1 MADAD
6 TADRV
11 KRLTV
16 RFLKFGTDAPS
27 SSNDNDF
34 SNTHLTSAVQ
44 AMWALTFKPV
54 FLKAGWAVSA
64 IDYPTSEISSASG
77 EKIEIN
83 EAVAVYT
90 ACELIR
96 TAPERDLTGYLAPGT
111 DLWLQ
116 FKRAQAWLAMVEDGT
131 RVFTG
136 ISRVTGNL
144 PDAPIILEPTPLFTK
159 RDDGEGNESDES
171 TWSRLDE

>member
-11 KRLTV
+11 KRLLV
-16 RFLKFGTDAPS
+16 RYVKFGTDAPS
-27 SSNDNDF
+27 SSNDNDY

-64 IDYPTSEISSASG
+64 IDHPTAEISSVTA

-83 EAVAVYT
+83 EAIAGYVAY
-90 ACELIR
+90 ELAG
-96 TAPERDLTGYLAPGT
+96 TMPDVDLSPGT
-111 DLWLQ
+111 ELWKAL
-116 FKRAQAWLAMVEDGT
+116 KKAQSWLAMVEDGT
-131 RVFTG
+131 RIFSGIARITG
-136 ISRVTGNL
+136 DL
-144 PDAPIILEPTPLFTK
+144 PRGPVLFEPTPLFTK

-171 TWSRLDE
+171 TWTRLDE